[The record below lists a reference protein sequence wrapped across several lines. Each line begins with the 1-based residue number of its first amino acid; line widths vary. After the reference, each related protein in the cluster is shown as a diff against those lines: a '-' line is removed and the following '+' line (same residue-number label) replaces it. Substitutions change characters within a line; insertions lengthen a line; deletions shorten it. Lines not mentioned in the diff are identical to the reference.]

1 MRFESW
7 PIFFLLVPWF
17 LGLRWIFRRNKPA
30 ALRLPEVQYFAHSR
44 WNPEIASIVLRTAA
58 LVCLVAAL
66 ARPQTPHLNQER
78 HVSGVD
84 IMLALDIS
92 NSMLAEDLG
101 ATDRLE
107 VAKATI
113 REFVAGRTNDRV
125 GLLIFSGEAMT
136 RVPPTLDKALVLD
149 EIERVQ
155 LGTLLSGTAI
165 GEGLALSVNRLKNS
179 KAKSRIVI
187 LLTDGENNRGQ
198 IAPLTAGELAKGYGI
213 RVYSIAVG
221 REGRVKV
228 PNMVALP
235 DGRVLKQGYQWHDN
249 QLDTKLLEEISK
261 NTQGK
266 FYRAEDGET
275 LDRVFREIDRL
286 EKSDIKQTTHILYAD
301 HFMKWVWLALALL
314 AFERLLLL
322 GVFRWVV

>member
-7 PIFFLLVPWF
+7 PMLLLLIPWF
-17 LGLRWIFRRNKPA
+17 LSLRILRRRSQPPSIRFPGGSEFERARVNPGVVLL
-30 ALRLPEVQYFAHSR
+30 ALRT
-44 WNPEIASIVLRTAA
+44 TAW
-58 LVCLVAAL
+58 VCGVIAL
-66 ARPQTPHLNQER
+66 ARPQMPNVNQER

-84 IMLALDIS
+84 IMIALDIS

-101 ATDRLE
+101 SGDRLE
-107 VAKATI
+107 VAKDVI
-113 REFVAGRTNDRV
+113 RDFVGGRTNDRM

-149 EIERVQ
+149 DLDRVQ
-155 LGTLLSGTAI
+155 LGTLLAGTAI

-198 IAPLTAGELAKGYGI
+198 IAPLTAGELAAGYGI

-228 PNMVALP
+228 PNMVSLP
-235 DGRVLKQGYQWHDN
+235 DGRVVKQGYQWHDN
-249 QLDTKLLEEISK
+249 QLDTKLLEEISRK
-261 NTQGK
+261 TQGK
-266 FYRAEDGET
+266 FYRAEDSQT
-275 LDRVFREIDRL
+275 LTQVFRDIDRL
-286 EKSDIKQTTHILYAD
+286 EKSDIKQTTRILYSD
-301 HFMKWVWLALALL
+301 HFEPWVWAALL
-314 AFERLLLL
+314 ALTLE
-322 GVFRWVV
+322 GVLRFAVLRWVV